1 MTHQRLRAIH
11 TFSIVARDP
20 ASGDVGVAVASRFL
34 AVGMAVPFARAE
46 VGAVATQS
54 YANLSYGPNGLA
66 MMAEGLPAQDALDRL
81 IAEDEGRDQRQVGI
95 VDANGLAVSYTGAG
109 CHDWAGGRT
118 GEGYACQGNIL
129 TGGETL
135 DAMAETFE
143 SARGEL
149 PDRLHTALSAGDT
162 VGGDKRGK
170 QSAALLVMR
179 KGAGYGGFDD
189 TLVNLRVD
197 DCPEPLPEL
206 GRLLDLHHLYFGV
219 TPDAQKVAI
228 DEALA
233 RELQVMMTRLGYYD
247 GAVDGSW
254 DEATQTAFRAFVGT
268 ENFEE
273 RVDVPGRAI
282 DPPALDYIRDRFG
295 S

>member
-1 MTHQRLRAIH
+1 M
-11 TFSIVARDP
+11 
-20 ASGDVGVAVASRFL
+20 
-34 AVGMAVPFARAE
+34 
-46 VGAVATQS
+46 
-54 YANLSYGPNGLA
+54 
-66 MMAEGLPAQDALDRL
+66 
-81 IAEDEGRDQRQVGI
+81 
-95 VDANGLAVSYTGAG
+95 
-109 CHDWAGGRT
+109 
-118 GEGYACQGNIL
+118 
-129 TGGETL
+129 
-135 DAMAETFE
+135 
-143 SARGEL
+143 

-233 RELQVMMTRLGYYD
+233 RELQVMMNQLGYYD

-295 S
+295 W

>member
-1 MTHQRLRAIH
+1 MNRPRPRAIH

-20 ASGDVGVAVASRFL
+20 ANGDVGVAVASKFL
-34 AVGMAVPFARAE
+34 AVGMAVPFARAG

-54 YANLSYGPNGLA
+54 FANLSYGPNGLD
-66 MMAEGLPAQDALDRL
+66 MMAEGLSAQEALDRL
-81 IAEDEGRDQRQVGI
+81 VAADEGRDQRQVGV
-95 VDANGLAVSYTGAG
+95 VDAQGLAVSYTGSG
-109 CHDWAGGRT
+109 CYDWAGGRT

-129 TGGETL
+129 TGGDTL

-143 SARGEL
+143 SAGGAL
-149 PDRLHTALSAGDT
+149 PDRLHAALDAGDT

-170 QSAALLVMR
+170 QAAALLVMR

-206 GRLLDLHHLYFGV
+206 GRLLALHDLYFGI
-219 TPDAQKVAI
+219 TPAGEKIAI

-233 RELQVMMTRLGYYD
+233 GELQAMMTRLGYYG
-247 GAVDGSW
+247 GAASGAW

-273 RVDVPGRAI
+273 RVDIPGRTI
-282 DPPALDYIRDRFG
+282 DPTALDYIREHFG
-295 S
+295 A

>member
-1 MTHQRLRAIH
+1 MARQRQRAIN
-11 TFSIVARDP
+11 TYSIVARDP
-20 ASGDVGVAVASRFL
+20 ATGDVGVAVASKFL
-34 AVGMAVPFARAE
+34 AVGMAVPFARAD

-66 MMAEGLPAQDALDRL
+66 MMAEGGSAQEALDRL
-81 IAEDEGRDQRQVGI
+81 IADDADRDQRQVGI
-95 VDANGLAVSYTGAG
+95 VDGNGLAVSYTGAG

-129 TGGETL
+129 TGGNTL

-143 SARGEL
+143 SHIGEL
-149 PDRLHTALSAGDT
+149 PDRLYAALNAGDT
-162 VGGDKRGK
+162 IGGDKRGK

-179 KGAGYGGFDD
+179 KGAGYGGYDD
-189 TLVNLRVD
+189 TLVNLRID

-206 GRLLDLHHLYFGV
+206 GRLLGLHHLYFGV
-219 TPDAQKVAI
+219 TSAADKISI

-233 RELQVMMTRLGYYD
+233 REFQTMIGRLGYYD
-247 GAVDGSW
+247 GAIDGNW
-254 DEATQTAFRAFVGT
+254 DDATQTAFRAFVGT

-273 RVDVPGRAI
+273 RVDVPGRTI
-282 DPPALDYIRDRFG
+282 DPPALDYIRKQFA

>member
-1 MTHQRLRAIH
+1 MTGQRPRAIH

-20 ASGDVGVAVASRFL
+20 ANGDVGVAVASKFL
-34 AVGMAVPFARAE
+34 AVGTAVPFAEAE

-54 YANLSYGPNGLA
+54 YANLGYGPNGLA
-66 MMAEGLPAQDALDRL
+66 MMAGGLSARETLDRL
-81 IAEDEGRDQRQVGI
+81 VAEDEGRDQRQVGV

-129 TGGETL
+129 TGGDTL

-149 PDRLHTALSAGDT
+149 PARLQLALSAGDT
-162 VGGDKRGK
+162 IGGDKRGK
-170 QSAALLVMR
+170 QAAALLVMR
-179 KGAGYGGFDD
+179 TGAGYGGFDD

-206 GRLLDLHHLYFGV
+206 GRLLALHQLYFGS
-219 TPDAQKVAI
+219 TPADEKIAI
-228 DEALA
+228 DEGLA
-233 RELQVMMTRLGYYD
+233 GELQAMMTRLGYYQ
-247 GAVDGSW
+247 GAANGNW
-254 DEATQTAFRAFVGT
+254 DAATQTAFRAFIGT

-273 RVDVPGRAI
+273 RVDIPGRVI
-282 DPPALDYIRDRFG
+282 DPPALAYIRENFG
-295 S
+295 A

>member
-1 MTHQRLRAIH
+1 MTGSHRRVIH

-20 ASGDVGVAVASRFL
+20 ANGDVGVAVASKFL
-34 AVGMAVPFARAE
+34 AVGMAVPFAQAE

-66 MMAEGLPAQDALDRL
+66 MMAGGLSARKALDRL
-81 IAEDEGRDQRQVGI
+81 VAEDEGRDQRQVGV

-129 TGGETL
+129 TGGDTL

-143 SARGEL
+143 GARGEL
-149 PDRLHTALSAGDT
+149 PARLHLALSAGDT
-162 VGGDKRGK
+162 IGGDKRGK
-170 QSAALLVMR
+170 QAAALLVMR
-179 KGAGYGGFDD
+179 TGAGYGGFDD

-206 GRLLDLHHLYFGV
+206 GRLLALHQLYFGS
-219 TPDAQKVAI
+219 TPADEKIAI
-228 DEALA
+228 DEGLA
-233 RELQVMMTRLGYYD
+233 GELQAMMTRLGYYQ
-247 GAVDGSW
+247 GAANGNW
-254 DEATQTAFRAFVGT
+254 DAATQTAFRAFIGT

-273 RVDVPGRAI
+273 RVDIPGRVI
-282 DPPALDYIRDRFG
+282 DRPALAYIRENFG
-295 S
+295 A

>member
-233 RELQVMMTRLGYYD
+233 REHQVKMARLGYYD

-295 S
+295 L

>member
-273 RVDVPGRAI
+273 RVDVLGRAI

-295 S
+295 L